1 MANLINPDFI
11 SFLHWDLLQ
20 HGLLSTFLPVP
31 AEGGPPAVTAV
42 AAARNRKAQ
51 SGSERLRHR
60 KSHNSHHGSVE
71 ISDLEDVKIV
81 LCLHILLHGDV
92 LARHGHH
99 AGHVL
104 ICCLCLHLDLAQT
117 SVCVANFEDTGIPTA
132 ESLGTRDLG
141 KY

>member
-1 MANLINPDFI
+1 MADLINPDFI

-31 AEGGPPAVTAV
+31 TEGGPPAVTAV

-51 SGSERLRHR
+51 SGSGQR
-60 KSHNSHHGSVE
+60 KTHNSHHGSVE

-92 LARHGHH
+92 LARDGHH

-117 SVCVANFEDTGIPTA
+117 SVSVADFEDTGIPA
-132 ESLGTRDLG
+132 AGRLGSRDLG